1 MQPETNEIS
10 VTTSESPPLTTQ
22 LENPM
27 KAFKKLYLILIL
39 LGAIAFAAM
48 GGAVGCLFGVVIGW
62 AAAYLSMQFI
72 AGVKLF
78 KLNYKD
84 HHLPNP
90 ITEEQLYQYL
100 STSFSHPDIKVE
112 KGAFGVRFVY
122 KSTTAHRIRI
132 DHKNKTYS
140 IVSKLTVKKRI
151 FKRHNPGVT
160 EYTNTY
166 SVTPI
171 LLKAVEEASKAVAK
185 SEDI

>member
-1 MQPETNEIS
+1 MQHETNEIN
-10 VTTSESPPLTTQ
+10 VTTSESTPLTIQ

-48 GGAVGCLFGVVIGW
+48 GGAVGSLFGVVIGW

-72 AGVKLF
+72 AGIKLF

-84 HHLPNP
+84 HLLPNP
-90 ITEEQLYQYL
+90 ITDEQLYQNL

-122 KSTTAHRIRI
+122 KSTTAHRIKI

-151 FKRHNPGVT
+151 FNRHNPGVT
-160 EYTNTY
+160 EYTTTY
-166 SVTPI
+166 AVTPI
-171 LLKAVEEASKAVAK
+171 LLKAVEEASKAV
-185 SEDI
+185 SESGDA

>member
-10 VTTSESPPLTTQ
+10 VIKNESTPLAIQ

-48 GGAVGCLFGVVIGW
+48 GGAIGSLFGIVIGW
-62 AAAYLSMQFI
+62 AAAYLAMQFI
-72 AGVKLF
+72 AGIKLF

-84 HHLPNP
+84 YPLPNS
-90 ITEEQLYQYL
+90 ITDEQLYQYL

-112 KGAFGVRFVY
+112 KGSFGVRFIY
-122 KSTTAHRIRI
+122 MSTTAHRIRI

-140 IVSKLTVKKRI
+140 IISKLTVKKRI

-160 EYTNTY
+160 EYTNSY
-166 SVTPI
+166 AVTPTLQQAI
-171 LLKAVEEASKAVAK
+171 EEAAHAV
-185 SEDI
+185 S